1 MRQFTTIITL
11 ALALFIAL
19 LTSAHAAGTP
29 QLIITWKANNYYPIN
44 FEGRALPSPTTPVT
58 VSVEGTVDGKLIDLS
73 KTDISWY
80 KDGDRFDIGT
90 GLKETSFNAE
100 DTDAGSHF
108 IRVAATI
115 NGAPAE
121 QTVRIPVVTPVA
133 VLEVPYP
140 DKTVPAG
147 SVANLVSVPYFFNA
161 ASITDFIFSWQIG
174 DLKQNTGSDNLLA
187 VNVGTPYTDDQRT
200 VTVNSYIQNRN
211 NPFEI
216 VKLLTEIFVK

>member
-1 MRQFTTIITL
+1 MHRQ
-11 ALALFIAL
+11 
-19 LTSAHAAGTP
+19 
-29 QLIITWKANNYYPIN
+29 
-44 FEGRALPSPTTPVT
+44 
-58 VSVEGTVDGKLIDLS
+58 S
-73 KTDISWY
+73 KQYAS
-80 KDGDRFDIGT
+80 
-90 GLKETSFNAE
+90 
-100 DTDAGSHF
+100 
-108 IRVAATI
+108 
-115 NGAPAE
+115 
-121 QTVRIPVVTPVA
+121 PVVTPVA

-147 SVANLVSVPYFFNA
+147 SVVNLVSVPYFFNA

-216 VKLLTEIFVK
+216 VKLLTDIFVK